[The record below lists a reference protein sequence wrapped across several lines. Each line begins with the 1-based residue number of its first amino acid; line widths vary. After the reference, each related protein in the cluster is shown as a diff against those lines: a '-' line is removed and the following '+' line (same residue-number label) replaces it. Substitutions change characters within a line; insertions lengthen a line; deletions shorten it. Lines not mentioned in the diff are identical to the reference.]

1 MIRRL
6 ARSPPVRDDAAHAQ
20 RVECGVRA
28 GPRRSG
34 RGHGLC
40 PRRRDGAGQLDRR
53 GVGRPVHQGPA
64 AHPEEGVDHLRHRPA
79 GVSALVR
86 RRRPCQ
92 REGLRVGR
100 RLCRRRQAGL
110 RACGRDVGA
119 GAVQRG
125 HRPGPEDVR
134 RQPQRVLH
142 HRRTQ
147 AGRRLLL
154 AVLRRHPGGRRA
166 EVLPRRGGEGRRR
179 PQGPQARRAGR
190 HHQLHR
196 REGGRP
202 GRGGLQQQRRRQ
214 GGVVER
220 SDRRAGAGSADG
232 VPGPG
237 RTRRRRHRR
246 AVAGRRREGRAVRH
260 RARQGQP
267 ADGVRVQGRRRAGYR
282 RRTVQAA
289 EDVAHRRRQRT
300 GSVVTTAALDRV
312 AYRQSR
318 ARRSTLIALVS
329 TVVFAAVL
337 LLAVT
342 SSPGWP
348 RVRESFFNLRIGWDS
363 LPALLEGLWLN
374 VRVLIVCQALIL
386 IFGLGLAAVRTLR
399 GPVWFPL
406 RALATGYVDLFRG
419 LPLLICLYLVGF
431 GLPGLRLTG
440 LPNDPV
446 LLGGL
451 ALVLIYSAY
460 VAEVFRAGIESVH
473 PSQLAAAKSLGLN
486 HRRTMQLVVLPQAT
500 RRVTPALLNDFVAL
514 QKDCGLISVLGAV
527 DAVRAAQIQAATTY
541 NFTPYVVA
549 GLLFVALAIPS
560 ARLAD
565 WAANRVATRQ
575 GAL

>member
-1 MIRRL
+1 MTPL
-6 ARSPPVRDDAAHAQ
+6 
-20 RVECGVRA
+20 
-28 GPRRSG
+28 
-34 RGHGLC
+34 
-40 PRRRDGAGQLDRR
+40 
-53 GVGRPVHQGPA
+53 VG
-64 AHPEEGVDHLRHRPA
+64 
-79 GVSALVR
+79 
-86 RRRPCQ
+86 
-92 REGLRVGR
+92 
-100 RLCRRRQAGL
+100 
-110 RACGRDVGA
+110 
-119 GAVQRG
+119 
-125 HRPGPEDVR
+125 
-134 RQPQRVLH
+134 
-142 HRRTQ
+142 
-147 AGRRLLL
+147 
-154 AVLRRHPGGRRA
+154 
-166 EVLPRRGGEGRRR
+166 
-179 PQGPQARRAGR
+179 
-190 HHQLHR
+190 
-196 REGGRP
+196 
-202 GRGGLQQQRRRQ
+202 
-214 GGVVER
+214 
-220 SDRRAGAGSADG
+220 
-232 VPGPG
+232 
-237 RTRRRRHRR
+237 
-246 AVAGRRREGRAVRH
+246 
-260 RARQGQP
+260 
-267 ADGVRVQGRRRAGYR
+267 
-282 RRTVQAA
+282 
-289 EDVAHRRRQRT
+289 
-300 GSVVTTAALDRV
+300 TAAIDRV

-337 LLAVT
+337 LFAVT

-348 RVRESFFNLRIGWDS
+348 RVRDSFFNLRIGWDS
-363 LPALLEGLWLN
+363 LPALLDGLWLN
-374 VRVLIVCQALIL
+374 IRVLVVCQVLIL

-440 LPNDPV
+440 LPTSPV

-486 HRRTMQLVVLPQAT
+486 YRRTMRLVVLPQAT

-549 GLLFVALAIPS
+549 GLLFVALAVPS

-565 WAANRVATRQ
+565 WASRRMAVRQ

>member
-1 MIRRL
+1 M
-6 ARSPPVRDDAAHAQ
+6 
-20 RVECGVRA
+20 
-28 GPRRSG
+28 
-34 RGHGLC
+34 
-40 PRRRDGAGQLDRR
+40 
-53 GVGRPVHQGPA
+53 
-64 AHPEEGVDHLRHRPA
+64 
-79 GVSALVR
+79 
-86 RRRPCQ
+86 
-92 REGLRVGR
+92 
-100 RLCRRRQAGL
+100 
-110 RACGRDVGA
+110 
-119 GAVQRG
+119 
-125 HRPGPEDVR
+125 
-134 RQPQRVLH
+134 
-142 HRRTQ
+142 
-147 AGRRLLL
+147 
-154 AVLRRHPGGRRA
+154 
-166 EVLPRRGGEGRRR
+166 
-179 PQGPQARRAGR
+179 
-190 HHQLHR
+190 
-196 REGGRP
+196 
-202 GRGGLQQQRRRQ
+202 
-214 GGVVER
+214 
-220 SDRRAGAGSADG
+220 
-232 VPGPG
+232 
-237 RTRRRRHRR
+237 
-246 AVAGRRREGRAVRH
+246 
-260 RARQGQP
+260 
-267 ADGVRVQGRRRAGYR
+267 
-282 RRTVQAA
+282 
-289 EDVAHRRRQRT
+289 
-300 GSVVTTAALDRV
+300 TTAALDRV

-363 LPALLEGLWLN
+363 LPALLAGLWLN

-431 GLPGLRLTG
+431 GLPGLRLSG
-440 LPNDPV
+440 LPNNPV

-549 GLLFVALAIPS
+549 GLLFVALAVPS

-565 WAANRVATRQ
+565 WAAKRVATRQ

>member
-1 MIRRL
+1 MT
-6 ARSPPVRDDAAHAQ
+6 PPV
-20 RVECGVRA
+20 G
-28 GPRRSG
+28 
-34 RGHGLC
+34 
-40 PRRRDGAGQLDRR
+40 
-53 GVGRPVHQGPA
+53 
-64 AHPEEGVDHLRHRPA
+64 
-79 GVSALVR
+79 
-86 RRRPCQ
+86 
-92 REGLRVGR
+92 
-100 RLCRRRQAGL
+100 
-110 RACGRDVGA
+110 
-119 GAVQRG
+119 
-125 HRPGPEDVR
+125 
-134 RQPQRVLH
+134 
-142 HRRTQ
+142 
-147 AGRRLLL
+147 
-154 AVLRRHPGGRRA
+154 
-166 EVLPRRGGEGRRR
+166 
-179 PQGPQARRAGR
+179 
-190 HHQLHR
+190 
-196 REGGRP
+196 
-202 GRGGLQQQRRRQ
+202 
-214 GGVVER
+214 
-220 SDRRAGAGSADG
+220 
-232 VPGPG
+232 
-237 RTRRRRHRR
+237 
-246 AVAGRRREGRAVRH
+246 
-260 RARQGQP
+260 
-267 ADGVRVQGRRRAGYR
+267 
-282 RRTVQAA
+282 
-289 EDVAHRRRQRT
+289 
-300 GSVVTTAALDRV
+300 TAAIDRV

-337 LLAVT
+337 LFAVT

-348 RVRESFFNLRIGWDS
+348 RVRDSFFNLRIGWDS
-363 LPALLEGLWLN
+363 LPALLDGLWLN
-374 VRVLIVCQALIL
+374 IRVLVVCQVLIL

-440 LPNDPV
+440 LPTSPV

-486 HRRTMQLVVLPQAT
+486 YRRTMRLVVLPQAT

-549 GLLFVALAIPS
+549 GLLFVALAVPS

-565 WAANRVATRQ
+565 WASRRMAVRQ

>member
-1 MIRRL
+1 
-6 ARSPPVRDDAAHAQ
+6 
-20 RVECGVRA
+20 
-28 GPRRSG
+28 
-34 RGHGLC
+34 
-40 PRRRDGAGQLDRR
+40 
-53 GVGRPVHQGPA
+53 
-64 AHPEEGVDHLRHRPA
+64 
-79 GVSALVR
+79 
-86 RRRPCQ
+86 
-92 REGLRVGR
+92 
-100 RLCRRRQAGL
+100 
-110 RACGRDVGA
+110 
-119 GAVQRG
+119 
-125 HRPGPEDVR
+125 
-134 RQPQRVLH
+134 
-142 HRRTQ
+142 
-147 AGRRLLL
+147 
-154 AVLRRHPGGRRA
+154 
-166 EVLPRRGGEGRRR
+166 
-179 PQGPQARRAGR
+179 
-190 HHQLHR
+190 
-196 REGGRP
+196 
-202 GRGGLQQQRRRQ
+202 
-214 GGVVER
+214 
-220 SDRRAGAGSADG
+220 
-232 VPGPG
+232 
-237 RTRRRRHRR
+237 
-246 AVAGRRREGRAVRH
+246 
-260 RARQGQP
+260 
-267 ADGVRVQGRRRAGYR
+267 
-282 RRTVQAA
+282 
-289 EDVAHRRRQRT
+289 
-300 GSVVTTAALDRV
+300 VTTAALDRV

-348 RVRESFFNLRIGWDS
+348 RVRESFFNLRIGWES
-363 LPALLEGLWLN
+363 LPALMEGLWLN
-374 VRVLIVCQALIL
+374 VRVLIVCQILIL
-386 IFGLGLAAVRTLR
+386 IFGLGLAAIRTLR

-431 GLPGLRLTG
+431 GLPGLRLSG
-440 LPNDPV
+440 LPNNPV

-565 WAANRVATRQ
+565 WAAKRVATRQ